1 MVFFLTLLMRW
12 PYSAFFCLRFSWK
25 SMVAH
30 VSPWEISSIYIFIH
44 SCQKFL
50 NFCLIQTNTIKHFT
64 WLYNDGVNE
73 LLYILKSFLTIESS
87 SKNHTKQTHTK
98 IFNNKINGNILH
110 LSFSHSLRT
119 GFFVGQLQREHV
131 VSFSLNCGTENKVW
145 ESEQRISPNNPHTHG
160 NLQSSKCA
168 ENLIHTHCPYA
179 PGTVCMLCESTV
191 SIAPLFKRWMSSNTP
206 QRKRRVFMF
215 SFHDPSW
222 SES

>member
-1 MVFFLTLLMRW
+1 MN
-12 PYSAFFCLRFSWK
+12 Y
-25 SMVAH
+25 
-30 VSPWEISSIYIFIH
+30 YIF
-44 SCQKFL
+44 L
-50 NFCLIQTNTIKHFT
+50 NHFWQLRVLAKTTPNKHIQ
-64 WLYNDGVNE
+64 
-73 LLYILKSFLTIESS
+73 
-87 SKNHTKQTHTK
+87 K
-98 IFNNKINGNILH
+98 IFNNKINGNILY

-119 GFFVGQLQREHV
+119 GFFVGQLQGEHV

-145 ESEQRISPNNPHTHG
+145 ESEQRISPNNPHTHW

-215 SFHDPSW
+215 SFHDSSW